1 LTNLCFKTFSLAVV
15 MIKKKVF
22 AICCIALIASVV
34 LTSCGRNA
42 YGKQC
47 LCPVR
52 KAI

>member
-1 LTNLCFKTFSLAVV
+1 MFSLAVV
-15 MIKKKVF
+15 MIKKKIL
-22 AICCIALIASVV
+22 AICFLALLISTMLA
-34 LTSCGRNA
+34 SCGKNA